1 MITAQL
7 LKTAG
12 DIPLINQALRRVANF
27 YPENSLVRIKS
38 GHAAGLLWRRHH
50 RYVNGYWLGHYEFA
64 IQEAL
69 RRELKPGQRFFD
81 VGANAGFFTVLAARL
96 VGSSGRC
103 VAFDPSPENA
113 ASVREQLEI
122 NQFDHCMVVQE
133 AVGEEDGRANFCF
146 AAAGSPI
153 GHLGEQRGAERE
165 VRVKTTSLDSA
176 CARFGEPDL
185 VKMDIEGAEG
195 IALRGAGKL
204 LSQIRPKWLIE
215 LHGSEQEDQVKCFL
229 LAASYDF
236 FDLAG
241 NSVNPARLLPQ
252 HFVAVPC
259 GRMI

>member
-12 DIPLINQALRRVANF
+12 DIPLINLALRRVANF
-27 YPENSLVRIKS
+27 YPENSLVRIRS

-81 VGANAGFFTVLAARL
+81 LGANAGFFTLLAARL
-96 VGSSGRC
+96 VGPGGHC

-113 ASVREQLEI
+113 ASVREQLEL
-122 NQFDHCMVVQE
+122 NEFHHCTVVQE
-133 AVGEEDGRANFCF
+133 ALGDEDGTASFSF
-146 AAAGSPI
+146 PVAGSPI
-153 GHLGEQRGAERE
+153 GHLGQRRGAERQVE
-165 VRVKTTSLDSA
+165 VKTVCLDSA
-176 CARFGEPDL
+176 SARFGEPDF
-185 VKMDIEGAEG
+185 VKMDVEGAE
-195 IALRGAGKL
+195 AMVLRGAQKL
-204 LSQIRPKWLIE
+204 LCDKRPKWLIE
-215 LHGSEQEDQVKCFL
+215 LHGPQCEHQVKCFL

-241 NSVNPARLLPQ
+241 NSLSPARLLPQ
-252 HFVAVPC
+252 HFVAVPT
-259 GRMI
+259 RD